1 MAKNATTQRRHLV
14 GIAQASEYADVNPR
28 TIRRWIA
35 AGHLRG
41 YRVGPRLLKVDL
53 NDVDA
58 MLQPIPTSG
67 GAA

>member
-1 MAKNATTQRRHLV
+1 MTRNATTQRHQLV
-14 GIAQASEYADVNPR
+14 SISQASEYADVNPR

-35 AGHLRG
+35 AGLLRG

-53 NDVDA
+53 HDVDA
-58 MLQPIPTSG
+58 MLKPIPTTG